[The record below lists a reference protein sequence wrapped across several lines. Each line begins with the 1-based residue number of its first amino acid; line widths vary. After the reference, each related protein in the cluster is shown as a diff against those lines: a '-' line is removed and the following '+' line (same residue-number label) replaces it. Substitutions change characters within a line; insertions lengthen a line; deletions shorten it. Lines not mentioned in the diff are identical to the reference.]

1 MSIFRF
7 LFPFFIFVGLIL
19 FSCQNETK
27 KKQNSFR
34 VEKKEVEKK
43 NSGLLIENKS
53 KPVEVFEKPH
63 IKTNKISFNM
73 VNILFPISGE
83 LVYGQFE
90 IKEGLKFKKNEL
102 LFRINNRD
110 RFELLSGSKN
120 KLAALL
126 PDFLK
131 ELSNI
136 DSLRVDNWKS
146 FLELLKPNKIL
157 PSLPINVSS
166 KELELLKKFGI
177 SELVIKISKDEL
189 EMEKFFYLAPFD
201 GEIIHCYTKNNQR
214 INKNQIIAEIREE
227 K

>member
-53 KPVEVFEKPH
+53 KPVKGLEKPH
-63 IKTNKISFNM
+63 IETNKISFNI
-73 VNILFPISGE
+73 VNVLFPISGE
-83 LVYGQFE
+83 LVYGQIE

-146 FLELLKPNKIL
+146 FSELLKPNKIL

-177 SELVIKISKDEL
+177 SELAIKISKDEL

-201 GEIIHCYTKNNQR
+201 GEIIHCYTKNNER